1 MLRNTKHRIAI
12 GTIFIAVSIMIA
24 GFQTKPIT
32 GKTESK
38 SSARKPGL
46 IPDPFELYQSIPTFH
61 PEMTSSDLP
70 GSYDLSAEFPLPGD
84 QGIYKDNV
92 GYTVGYGL
100 ISYLEAKKKGIRSLS
115 SVGPSSANGQ
125 KLIYSPNFIYNQL
138 NSGKDQAVS
147 LLDALILA
155 ESRGSVTMEQ
165 MNESSSS
172 FRTRP
177 KANIVEAGRKARLR
191 RIYRIEPHDLISIKL
206 ALAEKRPVLIGYL
219 VYENFKDP
227 KSDSIF
233 EIGTGE
239 VLGAQSLVLLG
250 YNDKKKA
257 FKVWNSWGS
266 TWGDQGYLWISY
278 ETFPKYAKSV
288 YVADSEIENE
298 LLTQNKLNDALESLE
313 YGEHNLF
320 PPKEVFA
327 SRGDF
332 SDRIRISWSREKRAI
347 GYEVYRKR
355 KIDSKYQLVGL
366 SKQAFFED
374 FGIQKNTAYNYRVAS
389 LDENYLSKPSL
400 DSNDGYAVEPTKPAG
415 ILPVTNLRA
424 SVAPTN
430 DRILLEWDPQP
441 ISTTYAV
448 YKWNPVARIYRFL
461 GKTEKTTY
469 VDLKASRNG
478 DSEIYQVIPER
489 NQLVGESSSYVSA
502 HLDPSEV
509 LKPRPKNLIASK
521 GLYAGATI
529 LQWEGSPSA
538 VAYLIFRKTN
548 GLWKRIAKTT
558 DLQFKDDETY
568 DKEAFYAVA
577 SEFEGELFSL
587 PSEPDIGFPS
597 LVAGRSLGLK
607 PPELTVSENRKT
619 GEFLFSWN
627 LIPKVTSYKV
637 YMRKKN
643 DPDWSLVKETSESNF
658 KLQNLTKN
666 QFYFFAIQSVSKG
679 LGESLFSKPV
689 TSVISDTVV
698 DVKKVKTFGE
708 STIQKFIGP
717 WAAMYWDGKNKVKP
731 VRLTIEAEDVE
742 GNIIMKWNE
751 NEIFRGKNIVDS
763 DLIEEKGKWKIK
775 LSPNYESLSGEFEDK
790 GLVPEKSQLSFIRE

>member
-32 GKTESK
+32 GKTESR

-100 ISYLEAKKKGIRSLS
+100 ISYLEAKKKGIRNLS
-115 SVGPSSANGQ
+115 SVGSSSASGQ

-227 KSDSIF
+227 KPDSIF

-278 ETFPKYAKSV
+278 ETFPKYTKSV

-509 LKPRPKNLIASK
+509 LKPRPKNLTASK

-538 VAYLIFRKTN
+538 VAYHIFRKTN

-558 DLQFKDDETY
+558 DLQFKDEETY
-568 DKEAFYAVA
+568 DKESFYAVA

-627 LIPKVTSYKV
+627 LIPQVTSYKV

-679 LGESLFSKPV
+679 VGESLFSKPV
-689 TSVISDTVV
+689 TTVISDTVV

-708 STIQKFIGP
+708 SAIQKFIGP

>member
-1 MLRNTKHRIAI
+1 MLRNTKQRIAI
-12 GTIFIAVSIMIA
+12 GTIFITVSLITF
-24 GFQTKPIT
+24 GFQPKPIT

-38 SSARKPGL
+38 SSSKKPGL
-46 IPDPFELYQSIPTFH
+46 VPDPFELYQSIPPFQS
-61 PEMTSSDLP
+61 EMSSSDLP
-70 GSYDLSAEFPLPGD
+70 GSYDLSNEFPLPAD

-100 ISYLEAKKKGIRSLS
+100 ISYLEAKKKGIRNLS

-125 KLIYSPNFIYNQL
+125 KILYSPNFIYNQL

-155 ESRGSVTMEQ
+155 ESRGSVSMEQ

-177 KANIVEAGRKARLR
+177 KANIVESGRKARLK
-191 RIYRIEPHDLISIKL
+191 RIYRIEPHDLTSIKL

-227 KSDSIF
+227 KPDIIF

-239 VLGAQSLVLLG
+239 ILGAQSLVILG
-250 YNDKKKA
+250 FNDKKKA
-257 FKVWNSWGS
+257 FKVWNSWGT

-278 ETFPKYAKSV
+278 ETFPKYTKSV
-288 YVADSEIENE
+288 YVADSETENE
-298 LLTQNKLNDALESLE
+298 LLTQNKLHDALESLE
-313 YGEHNLF
+313 YGEHNIF
-320 PPKEVFA
+320 PPKEIFA

-355 KIDSKYQLVGL
+355 KIDTKYQMVGL

-389 LDENYLSKPSL
+389 LDENFLSKPSR
-400 DSNDGYAVEPTKPAG
+400 DSNDGYAVDPTKPAG

-424 SVAPTN
+424 SVASTN
-430 DRILLEWDPQP
+430 DRIQLEWDPQP

-448 YKWNPVARIYRFL
+448 YKWNPTARIYRFL
-461 GKTEKTTY
+461 GKTEKTSY
-469 VDLKASRNG
+469 IDLKASRNG

-489 NQLVGESSSYVSA
+489 NQLIGESSNYVSA
-502 HLDPSEV
+502 HLDPSEI
-509 LKPRPKNLIASK
+509 LKPRPKNLTASK
-521 GLYAGATI
+521 GLYAGTTI

-538 VAYLIFRKTN
+538 VAYHIFRKTN
-548 GLWKRIAKTT
+548 GQWKEIGITT
-558 DLQFKDDETY
+558 ELQFKDNDSYE
-568 DKEAFYAVA
+568 KESFYAVA

-597 LVAGRSLGLK
+597 LVAGRAMGLK
-607 PPELTVSENRKT
+607 PPELDVSENRKT
-619 GEFLFSWN
+619 GEFLFTWN
-627 LIPKVTSYKV
+627 SIPKVTSYKI

-643 DPDWSLVKETSESNF
+643 DPEWSLVKETLETNF
-658 KLQNLTKN
+658 RLQNLTKN

-679 LGESLFSKPV
+679 IGESLFSKPV
-689 TSVISDTVV
+689 TSVISDTVL

-708 STIQKFIGP
+708 SAIQKFIGP
-717 WAAMYWDGKNKVKP
+717 WTAMYWDGKNKVKP
-731 VRLTIEAEDVE
+731 IRLTIEAEDVE

-751 NEIFRGKNIVDS
+751 NQIFRGKNIVDS
-763 DLIEEKGKWKIK
+763 DLLEEKGKWKIK
-775 LSPNYESLSGEFEDK
+775 LSPNYESLSGEFEDQT
-790 GLVPEKSQLSFIRE
+790 LVPEKSQLSFIRE

>member
-1 MLRNTKHRIAI
+1 MLRNNKHRIAI
-12 GTIFIAVSIMIA
+12 GTIFIAFSLMIV
-24 GFQTKPIT
+24 GFQSKAIT

-38 SSARKPGL
+38 SSPRKSGL
-46 IPDPFELYQSIPTFH
+46 IPDPFELYQSIPPFR
-61 PEMTSSDLP
+61 PEQTSSDLP
-70 GSYDLSAEFPLPGD
+70 GSYDFTNDFPPPSD

-100 ISYLEAKKKGIRSLS
+100 ISYLESKKKGIKNLS
-115 SVGPSSANGQ
+115 TVAPSSANGQ
-125 KLIYSPNFIYNQL
+125 KVLYSPNFIYNQL

-147 LLDALILA
+147 LLDALVLA
-155 ESRGSVTMEQ
+155 ESRGSVTLEQ

-177 KANIVEAGRKARLR
+177 KADIVEAGRKARLR
-191 RIYRIEPHDLISIKL
+191 RIYRIEPHDLSTIKL
-206 ALAEKRPVLIGYL
+206 ALIEKRPVLISYL
-219 VYENFKDP
+219 VYENFRDP
-227 KSDSIF
+227 KQDSVF
-233 EIGTGE
+233 ELGTGE
-239 VLGAQSLVLLG
+239 ILGAQSLVILG
-250 YNDKKKA
+250 FNDKKRA
-257 FKVWNSWGS
+257 FKVWNSWGP
-266 TWGDQGYLWISY
+266 TWGDQGYLWVSY
-278 ETFPKYAKSV
+278 DTFPKYTKSV
-288 YVADSEIENE
+288 YVADSETENE
-298 LLTQNKLNDALESLE
+298 LLTQTKLSDALESLD

-320 PPKEVFA
+320 PPREVFA

-347 GYEVYRKR
+347 GYEIYRKR

-389 LDENYLSKPSL
+389 LDENFLSKASL
-400 DSNDGYAVEPTKPAG
+400 DSNDGYAVEPTRPAG

-424 SVAPTN
+424 TVAPTN
-430 DRILLEWDPQP
+430 DRIILEWDPQP
-441 ISTTYAV
+441 ISTTYTI
-448 YKWNPVARIYRFL
+448 YKWNPMARIYRFL
-461 GKTEKTTY
+461 GKTEKTSY
-469 VDLKASRNG
+469 IDLKASRNG

-489 NQLVGESSSYVSA
+489 NQLIGESSDYVSA

-509 LKPRPKNLIASK
+509 LKPRPINLTASK

-538 VAYLIFRKTN
+538 IAYHIFRKTN
-548 GLWKRIAKTT
+548 GAWKEIAKTT
-558 DLQFKDDETY
+558 DLQYKDDTSSE
-568 DKEAFYAVA
+568 KESFYAVA
-577 SEFEGELFSL
+577 SEFDGNLFSL

-597 LVAGRSLGLK
+597 LVAGRSTGIK
-607 PPELTVSENRKT
+607 SPELIVSENRKT
-619 GEFLFSWN
+619 SEFLFSWN
-627 LIPKVTSYKV
+627 LIPKVTSYKI

-643 DPDWSLVKETSESNF
+643 DPEWILVKETSESNF

-679 LGESLFSKPV
+679 NGESLFSKPS
-689 TSVISDTVV
+689 TSVISETVV

-708 STIQKFIGP
+708 SAIQKFIGP
-717 WAAMYWDGKNKVKP
+717 WTAMYWDGKNKVKP

-751 NEIFRGKNIVDS
+751 NEIFRGRNIVDS
-763 DLIEEKGKWKIK
+763 DLLEEKGKWKIK
-775 LSPNYESLSGEFEDK
+775 LSPNYDSLSGEFEDRV
-790 GLVPEKSQLSFIRE
+790 LVPEKSQLSFIRE

>member
-1 MLRNTKHRIAI
+1 MLRNNKHRIAI
-12 GTIFIAVSIMIA
+12 GTIFLVVSVIIA
-24 GFQTKPIT
+24 GFQSKPIT

-46 IPDPFELYQSIPTFH
+46 VPDPFELYQTIPPFRA
-61 PEMTSSDLP
+61 EGTSSDLP
-70 GSYDLSAEFPLPGD
+70 GSFDLSNEFPSPSD

-100 ISYLEAKKKGIRSLS
+100 ISYLEAKKKGIRNLS
-115 SVGPSSANGQ
+115 AISPNSANGQ
-125 KLIYSPNFIYNQL
+125 KVLYSPNFIYNQL

-147 LLDALILA
+147 LLDALVLA
-155 ESRGSVTMEQ
+155 ESRGSVSLEQ

-177 KANIVEAGRKARLR
+177 KADIVELGRKARLR
-191 RIYRIEPHDLISIKL
+191 RIYRIEPHDLTSIKL
-206 ALAEKRPVLIGYL
+206 ALIEKKPVLIGYL
-219 VYENFKDP
+219 VYENFRDP
-227 KSDSIF
+227 KPDTVF

-239 VLGAQSLVLLG
+239 ILGAQSLVILG
-250 YNDKKKA
+250 FNDKKKA
-257 FKVWNSWGS
+257 FKVWNSWGT

-278 ETFPKYAKSV
+278 DTFPKYTKSV
-288 YVADSEIENE
+288 YVADPETENE
-298 LLTQNKLNDALESLE
+298 LLTPNKLSDALESLE
-313 YGEHNLF
+313 YGEHNLY

-355 KIDSKYQLVGL
+355 KIDNKYQLVGL

-389 LDENYLSKPSL
+389 LDENFLSKASL
-400 DSNDGYAVEPTKPAG
+400 DSNDGYAVDPPKPAG

-424 SVAPTN
+424 TVAPTN
-430 DRILLEWDPQP
+430 DRILLEWDSQP
-441 ISTTYAV
+441 ISTTYAI
-448 YKWNPVARIYRFL
+448 YKWNPMARIYRFL
-461 GKTEKTTY
+461 GKTEKTSY
-469 VDLKASRNG
+469 IDLKASRNG
-478 DSEIYQVIPER
+478 DSEIYQVVPER
-489 NQLVGESSSYVSA
+489 NQLIGESSYYVSA

-509 LKPRPKNLIASK
+509 LKPRPINLTASK
-521 GLYAGATI
+521 GLYAGSTI

-538 VAYLIFRKTN
+538 LYYRIFRKSN
-548 GLWKRIAKTT
+548 GSWKEIAKTT
-558 DLQFKDDETY
+558 ELQFKDNESTDTES
-568 DKEAFYAVA
+568 FYAVA
-577 SEFEGELFSL
+577 SEFEGNLFSH

-597 LVAGRSLGLK
+597 LVAGRSLGIK
-607 PPELTVSENRKT
+607 PPELNVSENRKT
-619 GEFLFSWN
+619 SEFLFSWN
-627 LIPKVTSYKV
+627 PIPKVTSYKI

-643 DPDWSLVKETSESNF
+643 DPEWSLVKETSETNF

-679 LGESLFSKPV
+679 NGESLFSKPV
-689 TSVISDTVV
+689 TSVISETVIDT
-698 DVKKVKTFGE
+698 KKVKTFGE
-708 STIQKFIGP
+708 SAIQKFIGP
-717 WAAMYWDGKNKVKP
+717 WTAMYWDGKNKIKP

-763 DLIEEKGKWKIK
+763 DLLEEKGKWKIK
-775 LSPNYESLSGEFEDK
+775 LSPNYDSLSGEFEDK

>member
-12 GTIFIAVSIMIA
+12 GTIFIAVALITF
-24 GFQTKPIT
+24 GFQPKPIT

-38 SSARKPGL
+38 SSAKKPGL
-46 IPDPFELYQSIPTFH
+46 IPDPFELYQTIPAFH
-61 PEMTSSDLP
+61 SEMTSSDLP

-92 GYTVGYGL
+92 GYSVGYGL
-100 ISYLEAKKKGIRSLS
+100 ISYLEAKKKGIRNLS
-115 SVGPSSANGQ
+115 SIGPSSANGQ
-125 KLIYSPNFIYNQL
+125 KILYSPNFIYNQL
-138 NSGKDQAVS
+138 NSGKDQAIS
-147 LLDALILA
+147 LLDGLVLA
-155 ESRGSVTMEQ
+155 ESRGSVTLEI

-172 FRTRP
+172 FRTKP
-177 KANIVEAGRKARLR
+177 KANIVELGRKARLR
-191 RIYRIEPHDLISIKL
+191 RIYRIEPHDLTTVKL

-219 VYENFKDP
+219 VYENFRDP
-227 KSDSIF
+227 KPDSIF

-239 VLGAQSLVLLG
+239 VLGAQSLVVLG

-257 FKVWNSWGS
+257 FKVWNSWGT
-266 TWGDQGYLWISY
+266 TWGDHGYLWISY
-278 ETFPKYAKSV
+278 ETFPKYTKSA

-374 FGIQKNTAYNYRVAS
+374 FGIQKSTAYNYRVAS
-389 LDENYLSKPSL
+389 LDENFLSKPSL
-400 DSNDGYAVEPTKPAG
+400 DSNDGYAVDPTKPAG
-415 ILPVTNLRA
+415 ILPVTNLQA
-424 SVAPTN
+424 SVVATN

-441 ISTTYAV
+441 ISTTFAV

-469 VDLKASRNG
+469 IDLKASRNG

-489 NQLVGESSSYVSA
+489 NQLIGESSSYVSA

-509 LKPRPKNLIASK
+509 LKPRPKNLTASK
-521 GLYAGATI
+521 GLYADATI

-538 VAYLIFRKTN
+538 VAYHIFRKTN
-548 GLWKRIAKTT
+548 GQWKKIAKTME
-558 DLQFKDDETY
+558 LQFKDNDNYE
-568 DKEAFYAVA
+568 KESFYAVA

-597 LVAGRSLGLK
+597 LVAGRSMGLK

-627 LIPKVTSYKV
+627 VVPKVTSYKV

-666 QFYFFAIQSVSKG
+666 QFYFFAIQSISKG
-679 LGESLFSKPV
+679 VGESLFSKPV
-689 TSVISDTVV
+689 TSVISDTVL

-708 STIQKFIGP
+708 SAIQKFIGP
-717 WAAMYWDGKNKVKP
+717 WTAMYWDGKNKVKP

-751 NEIFRGKNIVDS
+751 NQIFRGKNIVDS
-763 DLIEEKGKWKIK
+763 DLLEEKGKWKIK

>member
-12 GTIFIAVSIMIA
+12 GTIFIAVALITF
-24 GFQTKPIT
+24 GFQPKPIT

-38 SSARKPGL
+38 SSAKKPGL
-46 IPDPFELYQSIPTFH
+46 IPDPFELYQTIPAFH
-61 PEMTSSDLP
+61 SEMTSSDLP

-92 GYTVGYGL
+92 GYSVGYGL
-100 ISYLEAKKKGIRSLS
+100 ISYLEAKKKGIRNLS
-115 SVGPSSANGQ
+115 SIGPSSANGQ
-125 KLIYSPNFIYNQL
+125 KILYSPNFIYNQL
-138 NSGKDQAVS
+138 NSGKDQAIS
-147 LLDALILA
+147 LLDGLVLA
-155 ESRGSVTMEQ
+155 ESRGSVTLEI

-172 FRTRP
+172 FRTKP
-177 KANIVEAGRKARLR
+177 KANIVELGRKARLR
-191 RIYRIEPHDLISIKL
+191 RIYRIEPHDLTTIKL

-219 VYENFKDP
+219 VYENFRDP
-227 KSDSIF
+227 KPDSIF

-239 VLGAQSLVLLG
+239 VLGAQSLVVLG

-257 FKVWNSWGS
+257 FKVWNSWGA
-266 TWGDQGYLWISY
+266 TWGDHGYLWISY
-278 ETFPKYAKSV
+278 ETFPKYTKSA

-374 FGIQKNTAYNYRVAS
+374 FGIQKSTAYNYRVAS
-389 LDENYLSKPSL
+389 LDENFLSKPSL
-400 DSNDGYAVEPTKPAG
+400 DSNDGYAVDPTKPAG
-415 ILPVTNLRA
+415 ILPVTNLQA
-424 SVAPTN
+424 SVVATN

-469 VDLKASRNG
+469 IDLKASRNG

-489 NQLVGESSSYVSA
+489 NQLIGESSSYVSA

-509 LKPRPKNLIASK
+509 LKPRPKNLTASK
-521 GLYAGATI
+521 GLYADATI

-538 VAYLIFRKTN
+538 VAYHIFRKTN
-548 GLWKRIAKTT
+548 GQWKEIAKTME
-558 DLQFKDDETY
+558 LQFKDNDNYE
-568 DKEAFYAVA
+568 KESFYAVA

-597 LVAGRSLGLK
+597 LVAGRSMGLK

-627 LIPKVTSYKV
+627 VIPKVTSYKV

-679 LGESLFSKPV
+679 VGESLFSKPV
-689 TSVISDTVV
+689 TSVISDTVL

-708 STIQKFIGP
+708 SAIQKFIGP
-717 WAAMYWDGKNKVKP
+717 WTAMYWDGKNKVKP

-751 NEIFRGKNIVDS
+751 NQIFRGKNIVDS
-763 DLIEEKGKWKIK
+763 DLLEEKGKWKIK

>member
-1 MLRNTKHRIAI
+1 MLRNNKHRIAI
-12 GTIFIAVSIMIA
+12 GTIFIALSLMMI
-24 GFQTKPIT
+24 GFQSKPIT

-46 IPDPFELYQSIPTFH
+46 VPDPFELYQTIPPFRA
-61 PEMTSSDLP
+61 EGTSSDLP
-70 GSYDLSAEFPLPGD
+70 GSFEFSNEFPSPSD

-92 GYTVGYGL
+92 GYTVGFGL
-100 ISYLEAKKKGIRSLS
+100 ISYLEAKKKGIRNLS
-115 SVGPSSANGQ
+115 SVAPTSANGQ
-125 KLIYSPNFIYNQL
+125 KVLYSPNFIYNQL

-147 LLDALILA
+147 LLDGLVLA
-155 ESRGSVTMEQ
+155 ESRGSVTLEQ

-177 KANIVEAGRKARLR
+177 KADIVELGRKARLR
-191 RIYRIEPHDLISIKL
+191 RIYRIEPHDLTTIKL
-206 ALAEKRPVLIGYL
+206 ALIEKKPVLIGYL
-219 VYENFKDP
+219 VYENFRDP
-227 KSDSIF
+227 KPNAVF

-239 VLGAQSLVLLG
+239 ILGAQSLVILG
-250 YNDKKKA
+250 FNDKKKA
-257 FKVWNSWGS
+257 FKVWNSWGP
-266 TWGDQGYLWISY
+266 TWGDQGYLWITY
-278 ETFPKYAKSV
+278 DTFPKYTKSV
-288 YVADSEIENE
+288 YVADSETENE
-298 LLTQNKLNDALESLE
+298 LLTQNKLSDALESLD
-313 YGEHNLF
+313 YGEHNLY

-389 LDENYLSKPSL
+389 LDENFLSKASL
-400 DSNDGYAVEPTKPAG
+400 DSNDGYAVDPTKPAG

-424 SVAPTN
+424 TVAPTN

-441 ISTTYAV
+441 ISTTYAI
-448 YKWNPVARIYRFL
+448 YKWNPMARIYRFL
-461 GKTEKTTY
+461 GKTEKTSY
-469 VDLKASRNG
+469 IDLKASRNG
-478 DSEIYQVIPER
+478 DSEIYQVVPEK
-489 NQLVGESSSYVSA
+489 NQLIGEASYYVSA

-509 LKPRPKNLIASK
+509 LKPRPKNLTASK

-538 VAYLIFRKTN
+538 IAYHIFRKTD
-548 GLWKRIAKTT
+548 GSWKEIAKTT
-558 DLQFKDDETY
+558 ELQFKDDESY
-568 DKEAFYAVA
+568 QKESFYAVA
-577 SEFEGELFSL
+577 SEFEGSLFSL

-597 LVAGRSLGLK
+597 LVAGRSSGIK
-607 PPELTVSENRKT
+607 SPELNVSENRKT
-619 GEFLFSWN
+619 SEFLFSWN
-627 LIPKVTSYKV
+627 PIPKVTSYKI

-643 DPDWSLVKETSESNF
+643 DPEWSLVKETSDTNF

-679 LGESLFSKPV
+679 IGESLFSKPV
-689 TSVISDTVV
+689 TSVISETVV
-698 DVKKVKTFGE
+698 DLKKVKTFGE
-708 STIQKFIGP
+708 SAIQKFVGP
-717 WAAMYWDGKNKVKP
+717 WTAMYWDGKNKVKP

-763 DLIEEKGKWKIK
+763 DLLEEKGKWKIK
-775 LSPNYESLSGEFEDK
+775 LSPNYDSLSGEFEDK
-790 GLVPEKSQLSFIRE
+790 VLVPEKSQLSFIRE

>member
-1 MLRNTKHRIAI
+1 MLRKTKHRIAM
-12 GTIFIAVSIMIA
+12 GTIFIAVSLMII
-24 GFQTKPIT
+24 GFQSKPIT

-46 IPDPFELYQSIPTFH
+46 IPDPFELYQSIP
-61 PEMTSSDLP
+61 PYRSEMVASDLP
-70 GSYDLSAEFPLPGD
+70 GSFDFTTEFPIPTD
-84 QGIYKDNV
+84 QGTYKDNV

-100 ISYLEAKKKGIRSLS
+100 ISYLEAKKKGIRNLS
-115 SVGPSSANGQ
+115 SLGPTSANGQ
-125 KLIYSPNFIYNQL
+125 KQLYSPNFIYNQL

-147 LLDALILA
+147 LLDALVLA
-155 ESRGSVTMEQ
+155 ESRGSVSLQQ

-177 KANIVEAGRKARLR
+177 KADIVEIGRKARLR
-191 RIYRIEPHDLISIKL
+191 RIYRIEPHDLTTIKL

-219 VYENFKDP
+219 VYENFIDP
-227 KSDSIF
+227 KSDAVF
-233 EIGTGE
+233 ETGAGE
-239 VLGAQSLVLLG
+239 VLGAQSLVILG
-250 YNDKKKA
+250 FNDKKKA
-257 FKVWNSWGS
+257 FKVWNSWGT

-278 ETFPKYAKSV
+278 ETFPKYTKSV
-288 YVADSEIENE
+288 YVADSETENE

-389 LDENYLSKPSL
+389 LDENFLSKASL
-400 DSNDGYAVEPTKPAG
+400 DSNDGYAVDPTKPAG
-415 ILPVTNLRA
+415 ILPVTNLHA
-424 SVAPTN
+424 FVAPTN

-448 YKWNPVARIYRFL
+448 YKWNPTARIYRFL

-469 VDLKASRNG
+469 IDLKASRNG

-489 NQLVGESSSYVSA
+489 NQLIGESSYYVSA

-509 LKPRPKNLIASK
+509 LKPRPKNLTASK
-521 GLYAGATI
+521 GLYARATI

-538 VAYLIFRKTN
+538 VSYHIFRKTN
-548 GLWKRIAKTT
+548 GAWKQIAKTT
-558 DLQFKDDETY
+558 DLQFKDDHSYE
-568 DKEAFYAVA
+568 KESFYAVA

-597 LVAGRSLGLK
+597 LVAGRSLGIK
-607 PPELTVSENRKT
+607 SPELNVSENRKT
-619 GEFLFSWN
+619 SEFIFTWN
-627 LIPKVTSYKV
+627 VIPKVTSYKI

-643 DPDWSLVKETSESNF
+643 DSEWSLVKETTDTNF

-679 LGESLFSKPV
+679 IGESLFSKPV

-698 DVKKVKTFGE
+698 DIKKVKTFGE
-708 STIQKFIGP
+708 SAIQKFIGP
-717 WAAMYWDGKNKVKP
+717 WTAMYWDGKNKVKP

-751 NEIFRGKNIVDS
+751 NQIFRGKNIVDS
-763 DLIEEKGKWKIK
+763 DLLEEKGKWKIK

-790 GLVPEKSQLSFIRE
+790 VLVPEKSQLSFIRE